1 MAIGRSEIWSWVHDV
16 VPVFAMLMLTC
27 LDMSLLTVV
36 KAAMNGG
43 LGSIAYVV
51 YHNSLGTIILFPIFV
66 FRMFRLCLFQ
76 LPVYV
81 GVKYTSPTLAS
92 AITNLIPGS
101 TFLFA
106 VIFRYHDGE
115 W

>member
-1 MAIGRSEIWSWVHDV
+1 MIWYG
-16 VPVFAMLMLTC
+16 C
-27 LDMSLLTVV
+27 
-36 KAAMNGG
+36 
-43 LGSIAYVV
+43 
-51 YHNSLGTIILFPIFV
+51 
-66 FRMFRLCLFQ
+66 RLCLFQ